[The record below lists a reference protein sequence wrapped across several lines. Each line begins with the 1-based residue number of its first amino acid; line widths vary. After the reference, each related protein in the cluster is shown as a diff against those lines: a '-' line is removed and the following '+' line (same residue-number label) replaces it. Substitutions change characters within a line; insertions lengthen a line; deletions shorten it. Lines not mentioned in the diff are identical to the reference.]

1 MDIDILEE
9 LLKDNKV
16 LVKMVQDRR
25 RKIETLEKE
34 IVDLKKINENLKKQ
48 WLNRKKK

>member
-9 LLKDNKV
+9 LLKDNKG
-16 LVKMVQDRR
+16 LIKMVQDRR

-34 IVDLKKINENLKKQ
+34 IVALKKINENLKKQ